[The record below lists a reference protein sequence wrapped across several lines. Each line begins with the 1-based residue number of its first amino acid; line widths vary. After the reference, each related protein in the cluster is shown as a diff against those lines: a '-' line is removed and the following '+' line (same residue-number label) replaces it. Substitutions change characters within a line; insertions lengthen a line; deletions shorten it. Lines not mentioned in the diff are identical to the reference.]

1 MLESKLVHG
10 NWHHFGLK
18 AMSDPAS
25 LTLYAIVPCGGGQCK
40 ELELT
45 TGAREN
51 GMDIKKRLEKA
62 CNIPVDDM
70 ELFVKNPSEGSSQKW
85 LRDDAT
91 LESEQVE
98 DSAVLTV
105 GVHGTGSRSYED
117 DELPETAVEHS
128 MARNGDTSYYFA
140 HARRAELPEE
150 HRIVSGGEPRSL
162 GASGE
167 QSEVSVGRPQRAI
180 KSYAWGD
187 EKEAVKLYVSAEAE
201 EEALQAAGDGTQGQV
216 EVDFEAKGLK
226 LRVRAEKLDWILDLE
241 PLYYEVVPSDCR
253 FRVSAGKRITI
264 TLKKKEAYTWL
275 KLLKPDA

>member
-1 MLESKLVHG
+1 MPSCPVVV
-10 NWHHFGLK
+10 
-18 AMSDPAS
+18 AS
-25 LTLYAIVPCGGGQCK
+25 CK

-45 TGAREN
+45 PGAREN
-51 GMDIKKRLEKA
+51 GLDIKKRLEKA

-70 ELFVKNPSEGSSQKW
+70 ELFVKNQGEGSSQKW

-98 DSAVLTV
+98 DGAVLTV

-117 DELPETAVEHS
+117 SELPDTAVEHS

-150 HRIVSGGEPRSL
+150 HRIVTGGSPRSL
-162 GASGE
+162 GQAPVAPLVPE
-167 QSEVSVGRPQRAI
+167 RPQRAI

-201 EEALQAAGDGTQGQV
+201 EEALQAAQDDNV
-216 EVDFEAKGLK
+216 EVSFEARALK
-226 LRVRAEKLDWILDLE
+226 LKVHAEKVDWILDLE

-253 FRVSAGKRITI
+253 FRVSRNKRITI